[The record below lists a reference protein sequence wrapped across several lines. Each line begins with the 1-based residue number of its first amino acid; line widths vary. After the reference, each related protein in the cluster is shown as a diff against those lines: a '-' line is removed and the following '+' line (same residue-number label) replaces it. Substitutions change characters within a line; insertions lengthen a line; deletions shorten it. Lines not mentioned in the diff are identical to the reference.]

1 MHKRRTSISRTETTH
16 VVGDINGRRPIIIDD
31 LLAGGSVLRQI
42 DALYDRGAT
51 GKAYF
56 SITHPILLPTAL
68 QILDEDERIEKLV
81 VTNTLPIP
89 PEKRH
94 PKLEIISIA
103 PLLAEIIHDIHQ
115 GLSISGKLVLE

>member
-1 MHKRRTSISRTETTH
+1 M
-16 VVGDINGRRPIIIDD
+16 
-31 LLAGGSVLRQI
+31 RQI

-56 SITHPILLPTAL
+56 SVTHPILLPTAL

-81 VTNTLPIP
+81 VTNTLPVP

-103 PLLAEIIHDIHQ
+103 PLLADIINHIHQ